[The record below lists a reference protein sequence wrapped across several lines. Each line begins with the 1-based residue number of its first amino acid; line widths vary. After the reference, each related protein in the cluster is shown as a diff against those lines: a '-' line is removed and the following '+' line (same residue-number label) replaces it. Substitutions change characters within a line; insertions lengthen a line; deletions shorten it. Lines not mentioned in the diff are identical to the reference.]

1 MITEKEYDELK
12 KENRKLKKQLA
23 ILEDLKL
30 ENEQLK
36 KELEKCTQ
44 KEECAYVLKN
54 NIGDVIFYCD
64 KENII
69 VACYKTFEEANKS
82 VVELAKINPIYNGC
96 IIDFVPLRDLKKWE
110 YDNRYENSKKMTK
123 LDYIE
128 LISSKRNVK
137 PKTSKFHYLFT
148 LSIGELE
155 QIYLYN
161 LPILNG
167 KGKWQQKRKK
177 EKYSEKEI
185 SVFVRFK
192 QNLINTKQASDEL
205 NMDSKY
211 WYQKYKLWEKEKYG
225 K

>member
-1 MITEKEYDELK
+1 MTFEKEYDELK

-36 KELEKCTQ
+36 KELEKYTE

-54 NIGDVIFYCD
+54 NIGDIIFYCD
-64 KENII
+64 KENSI

-82 VVELAKINPIYNGC
+82 LVELAKINPIFNGC
-96 IIDFVPLRDLKKWE
+96 IIDFVPLRDLTKWE
-110 YDNRYENSKKMTK
+110 YDNRYENSKRMTK

-137 PKTSKFHYLFT
+137 PKTSKLHYLFT

-155 QIYLYN
+155 QIYLYD
-161 LPILNG
+161 LPIANG
-167 KGKWQQKRKK
+167 KGQWQKKYKK
-177 EKYSEKEI
+177 EKYSEIEI
-185 SVFVRFK
+185 SVFKRFK
-192 QNLINTKQASDEL
+192 QHLLNTQQVNDEL
-205 NMDSKY
+205 KTDSSK
-211 WYQKYKLWEKEKYG
+211 WYPKFKKWEIDKYG

>member
-1 MITEKEYDELK
+1 MTIEKECEELK

-36 KELEKCTQ
+36 KEVEKYTQ

-64 KENII
+64 KDNSI

-82 VVELAKINPIYNGC
+82 VVELAKINPIFNGC

-167 KGKWQQKRKK
+167 KGKWQQKHK
-177 EKYSEKEI
+177 ENKFSEKEV

-192 QNLINTKQASDEL
+192 QNLINTKQASEEL

-211 WYQKYKLWEKEKYG
+211 WYQKYKLWEREKNG